1 VFLRKRKR
9 KIENQ
14 KKIEKVVRSGFDS
27 QFYLTTYPDVKE
39 AKVDPVRHYLE
50 QGWLEGRNP
59 RGDFDTKN
67 YLYANWDVLAQHV
80 NPFYHYLAHGKAE
93 GRNSGRNLTLEIEKV
108 VRSGFDSTF
117 YLTTYPDVKEA
128 EVDPVTH
135 YLEHGWIEGRNP
147 RGDFNTRNYL
157 YANWDVLVQNVN
169 PFYHYLARGKAEGR
183 NSGSNLTLEDKTLR
197 IEEKKEIEKVVR
209 GGFDSKFYLTT
220 YPDVKEAGVDPV
232 RHYLEQGWIEGRNPR
247 GDFNTRN
254 YLYTNWDVV
263 AQHVN
268 PFYHYLAHGKAE
280 GRDSGGTLTL
290 DGGHQLLYAP
300 HILQNSTFPLDA
312 EKAEAI
318 LVIVVPEHNEMSGG
332 IYSMFSIAKAAYG
345 MRHKHNYRILL
356 MTRPNPLAQTYLRQT
371 NFRNYE
377 DVFRF
382 EQIVRCHKA
391 KEIYLHVPE
400 YAVESF
406 ARSLTDEVLQY
417 LRSRRRLYINILNQ
431 NIDIMPEKEKFEDC
445 RALATELTQSVAH
458 HAYSGQKVADR
469 YDLPTLLLP
478 AYTDLSGYEPIE
490 FEEKEKLIIYSPDS
504 SAHRKAVLKA
514 LESGLPDYQLREIR
528 SITFDKF
535 MDLATRCRF
544 SISFGEG
551 FDGYV
556 AQPIHQNGIGLAV
569 YKDQFFPSAELRA
582 FPNFFSSEDDMIE
595 NIVARIRQFEADPKF
610 YRETN
615 KRMKTVYD
623 KLYSKEDYLR
633 RVEMLI
639 NRDFEVAPSGRLR
652 NVIGGRF

>member
-1 VFLRKRKR
+1 MAPGRELRRAGGSGGMFLRKRKR
-9 KIENQ
+9 KVENQ

-67 YLYANWDVLAQHV
+67 YLYANWDVLAEHV
-80 NPFYHYLAHGKAE
+80 NPFYHYLAYGKAE
-93 GRNSGRNLTLEIEKV
+93 GRNSGSNLTPEDQTLGIEEKKEIEKV
-108 VRSGFDSTF
+108 VRGGFDSKF

-157 YANWDVLVQNVN
+157 YANWDVLVQ
-169 PFYHYLARGKAEGR
+169 
-183 NSGSNLTLEDKTLR
+183 
-197 IEEKKEIEKVVR
+197 
-209 GGFDSKFYLTT
+209 
-220 YPDVKEAGVDPV
+220 
-232 RHYLEQGWIEGRNPR
+232 
-247 GDFNTRN
+247 
-254 YLYTNWDVV
+254 
-263 AQHVN
+263 HVN
-268 PFYHYLAHGKAE
+268 PFYHYLAYGKAE
-280 GRDSGGTLTL
+280 GRNPGRTLTFDDHNL
-290 DGGHQLLYAP
+290 LLYAP
-300 HILQNSTFPLDA
+300 HILQDSTFPLGA

-332 IYSMFSIAKAAYG
+332 IYSMFSIAKAAYD

-356 MTRPNPLAQTYLRQT
+356 MTRPNPHDQTYLRQT

-391 KEIYLHVPE
+391 KEIYLHIPE
-400 YAVESF
+400 YALESF
-406 ARSLTDEVLQY
+406 ARSLSDEVLQY

-431 NIDIMPEKEKFEDC
+431 NIDLMPKREKLEDC

-458 HAYSGQKVADR
+458 HAYSGQEVADR

-490 FEEKEKLIIYSPDS
+490 LEEKEKLIIYSPDS
-504 SAHRKAVLKA
+504 SAHRKGVLTA
-514 LESGLPDYQLREIR
+514 LESGLPDYRLLEIR

-569 YKDQFFPSAELRA
+569 YKEQFFPSAELRA
-582 FPNFFSSEDDMIE
+582 FPNFFSSEDDMIK

-610 YRETN
+610 YREIN
-615 KRMKTVYD
+615 KRMKTVYE